1 MILGFPASCRRS
13 ALPYQ
18 SRLQNSDIAKLCDF
32 MLRTFPVGVRQRN
45 SETAVKHTSATTFQ
59 CTCLSNPIAVYIVV
73 SKVHDHHHHHHH
85 HHGFVIIIM
94 IIMITSVNSC
104 GMGKYH
110 QLIFF
115 LFITDQISNTPYDK
129 YVECCN
135 HINLSSKEINNPPP
149 PLTNALYGVITPTH
163 LQKGSTNPPP
173 PPTNMLD
180 GVITPTHLRKGSK
193 IHHPLRQTC

>member
-1 MILGFPASCRRS
+1 MVGCEAKKGTQICFVTTQLRICTMNSGRLTLWWCFSGMILGFPASCRRS

-94 IIMITSVNSC
+94 IIMITSVNSS

-115 LFITDQISNTPYDK
+115 VHNGSN
-129 YVECCN
+129 
-135 HINLSSKEINNPPP
+135 I
-149 PLTNALYGVITPTH
+149 
-163 LQKGSTNPPP
+163 Q
-173 PPTNMLD
+173 
-180 GVITPTHLRKGSK
+180 
-193 IHHPLRQTC
+193 HPLWQICWML